1 MKLKYKITFFF
12 SSITAAIAIL
22 ISLFIYYYTLK
33 NNQEDFKEN
42 ILKKSK
48 IITDY
53 LFEKDELTK
62 TQYIEVANILQVNL
76 TNDFYEFYT
85 FNDKNLD
92 ILTKNIDLNSNQLK
106 EQLSNNEVYIYNID
120 FNYHLIN
127 KYIDNSGTYI
137 VYLNSYDIEGEN
149 RINDMISLMFYENF
163 ITIFLILIVG
173 FIFSNIIL
181 KPFNRLIKTID
192 SIKANELKRIKL
204 TSSKDEIYQLSV
216 AFNQLLDRIRTA
228 IDLQHNFISHASH
241 EFKNPLTTIL
251 GESEWVLQKDRSLV
265 DYKASLK
272 TILNESSKLEQI
284 TNELFKMADTSFKEE
299 INLENQIELNEL
311 IFDVISEIKQEN
323 KNVKYNFN
331 EDTDINSIVCGNKD
345 LLKIAL
351 SNIIDNC
358 IKFSDNPLI
367 NINIKNKKRLVLTI
381 TDNGVGIPEDQ
392 LKFIFNPF
400 FRASNVVNVK
410 GFGIGMPLT
419 KRILDLHSF
428 SINVTS
434 NQNKGTKFEI
444 LF

>member
-284 TNELFKMADTSFKEE
+284 TNELFKMADASFKEE
-299 INLENQIELNEL
+299 INLEDQIELNEL

>member
-85 FNDKNLD
+85 FNEKNLD

-284 TNELFKMADTSFKEE
+284 TNELFKMADASFKEE
-299 INLENQIELNEL
+299 INLEDQIELNEL